1 MLKNKCESQEH
12 SEELARYHKKWSY
25 EEKQTLAYVN
35 NNLFSWFENM
45 ALILPTS
52 NDFYHSRPGVKFKE
66 DTKLRPLKNLSYIS

>member
-52 NDFYHSRPGVKFKE
+52 NDFYAFKTRRQIQE